1 VNIKLYTHLLK
12 QVKYIQ
18 KIRWLVTMADSQSFQ
33 IDGIGAVLLEHSSRA
48 RRIIITVRPGKGV
61 RVAIPRHTSYKS
73 ALEFVRVKKPWIKK
87 QLAKIEEYEK
97 KKKTFNDI
105 FLSIDKT
112 EARKKIISRLH
123 QLAKK
128 YGFSYNRVSVR
139 NQRTRWGSCS
149 GKGNIS
155 LNMKLV
161 VLPRELFDYVI
172 LHELVHTRI
181 HNHSQKFWKEL
192 DKYVENAK
200 IKAAGLVEY
209 GLGIL

>member
-1 VNIKLYTHLLK
+1 
-12 QVKYIQ
+12 
-18 KIRWLVTMADSQSFQ
+18 MANSQTFQ

-61 RVAIPRHTSYKS
+61 RVAVPRHTSFKS
-73 ALEFVRVKKPWIKK
+73 AMEFVRIKKPWIKK
-87 QLAKIEEYEK
+87 HLAKIKRYEK
-97 KKKTFNDI
+97 QKKAFNDI
-105 FLSIDKT
+105 FLSIDRM

-123 QLAKK
+123 QLAKQ
-128 YGFSYNRVSVR
+128 YGFTYNRVSIR

-161 VLPRELFDYVI
+161 ALPPELFDYVI

-192 DKYVENAK
+192 DKYVENGK
-200 IKAAGLVEY
+200 TKAARLIEY
-209 GLGIL
+209 GLGLL

>member
-1 VNIKLYTHLLK
+1 MTN
-12 QVKYIQ
+12 
-18 KIRWLVTMADSQSFQ
+18 SQTFQ

-61 RVAIPRHTSYKS
+61 RVAVPRRTSFKS

-87 QLAKIEEYEK
+87 HLAKIKEYENQK
-97 KKKTFNDI
+97 KAFNDI

-112 EARKKIISRLH
+112 EARKKIIGRLQ
-123 QLAKK
+123 QLAEQH
-128 YGFSYNRVSVR
+128 GFTYNKVSIR

-161 VLPRELFDYVI
+161 VLPQELFDYVI

-181 HNHSQKFWKEL
+181 HNHSRKFWKEL

-200 IKAAGLVEY
+200 AKAAGLIEY
-209 GLGIL
+209 GLGLL